1 MTDLILIDSE
11 KYGIEQS
18 KASELVGNL
27 PQILSERAEL
37 VPQFNEVIKLD
48 INDPQ
53 TAKKAAEL
61 RKLIKNNRTKGIEVW
76 HKTTKD
82 YFLKGGQ
89 FVDAIKRKEIAENE
103 RMEEALEQIEKH
115 QENLEKERISKL
127 QNEREGLLM
136 AYEVENL
143 STLNLGTMNDD
154 VFDSFLKG
162 SIEKFNAKKEA
173 ERKAE
178 EDRIAKEKAE
188 AEERERIRLENERLK
203 LEAEAREKEIAAERA
218 KAEEALRIEREKAA
232 EEQRKR
238 DEVLAAERA
247 ENEKKLKAEREEKER
262 IEKELQAKKEAEE
275 KAEKERLA
283 AEEKARKEAEK
294 LAKAPIKK
302 QLNVWV
308 ESFELPHFATEHE
321 TAESIFHKFEA
332 FKNWAKQEIEKI

>member
-1 MTDLILIDSE
+1 MENLILIDSE
-11 KYGIEQS
+11 KYGIEQN
-18 KASELVGNL
+18 KATELVGNL

-37 VPQFNEVIKLD
+37 VPQFNEIIKLD
-48 INDPQ
+48 INDSQ

-115 QENLEKERISKL
+115 QENLEKERIAKL
-127 QNEREGLLM
+127 QREREGMLL

-143 STLNLGTMNDD
+143 TTLNLGTMNDD
-154 VFDSFLKG
+154 VFDSFLSASKQ
-162 SIEKFNAKKEA
+162 KFNDKKEA

-178 EDRIAKEKAE
+178 EERIAREKAE
-188 AEERERIRLENERLK
+188 EAERERIKIENERLK
-203 LEAEAREKEIAAERA
+203 EEREQKE
-218 KAEEALRIEREKAA
+218 KIERELAEKKAA
-232 EEQRKR
+232 EE
-238 DEVLAAERA
+238 
-247 ENEKKLKAEREEKER
+247 LKEKER
-262 IEKELQAKKEAEE
+262 I
-275 KAEKERLA
+275 A

-308 ESFELPHFATEHE
+308 DSFQLPEFTNEHE
-321 TAESIFHKFEA
+321 LANEIKAKFEA
-332 FKNWAKQEIEKI
+332 FKTWSKTQIENI

>member
-1 MTDLILIDSE
+1 MENLILIDSE
-11 KYGIEQS
+11 KYGIEQN
-18 KASELVGNL
+18 KATELVGNL

-37 VPQFNEVIKLD
+37 VPQFNEIIKLD
-48 INDPQ
+48 INDSQ

-89 FVDAIKRKEIAENE
+89 FVDAIKRKERAENE

-115 QENLEKERISKL
+115 QENLEKERIAKL
-127 QNEREGLLM
+127 QREREGMLL

-143 STLNLGTMNDD
+143 TTLNLGTMNDD
-154 VFDSFLKG
+154 VFDSFLSASKQ
-162 SIEKFNAKKEA
+162 KFNDKKEA

-178 EDRIAKEKAE
+178 EERIAREKAE
-188 AEERERIRLENERLK
+188 EAERERIKIENERLK
-203 LEAEAREKEIAAERA
+203 EEREQKE
-218 KAEEALRIEREKAA
+218 KIERELAEKKAA
-232 EEQRKR
+232 EE
-238 DEVLAAERA
+238 
-247 ENEKKLKAEREEKER
+247 LKEKER
-262 IEKELQAKKEAEE
+262 I
-275 KAEKERLA
+275 A

-308 ESFELPHFATEHE
+308 DSFQLPEFTNEHE
-321 TAESIFHKFEA
+321 LANEIKAKFEA
-332 FKNWAKQEIEKI
+332 FKTWSKTQIENI

>member
-1 MTDLILIDSE
+1 MTELILIDSE
-11 KYGIEQS
+11 KYGIEQT
-18 KASELVGNL
+18 KATELVGNL

-37 VPQFNEVIKLD
+37 VPQFNDIIKLD
-48 INDPQ
+48 INDPA

-115 QENLEKERISKL
+115 QENLEKERIAKL
-127 QNEREGLLM
+127 QREREGLLL

-143 STLNLGTMNDD
+143 STLNLGNMNDD
-154 VFDSFLKG
+154 VFDSFLSASKQ
-162 SIEKFNAKKEA
+162 KFNDKKEA

-178 EDRIAKEKAE
+178 EERLAREKAE
-188 AEERERIRLENERLK
+188 LEERERIKVENERLK
-203 LEAEAREKEIAAERA
+203 KEAEQKEKELAEERKAAEE
-218 KAEEALRIEREKAA
+218 KLRIEREKA
-232 EEQRKR
+232 EQERMER
-238 DEVLAAERA
+238 ELLLAKERA
-247 ENEKKLKAEREEKER
+247 ENEKKLKEEREQKEKIERELAEKKAAEELKEKER
-262 IEKELQAKKEAEE
+262 I
-275 KAEKERLA
+275 A

-308 ESFELPHFATEHE
+308 DSFQLPEFTNEHE
-321 TAESIFHKFEA
+321 LANEIKAKFEA
-332 FKNWAKQEIEKI
+332 FKTWSKNQIENI

>member
-1 MTDLILIDSE
+1 MKELILIDSE
-11 KYGIEQS
+11 KYGIEQT
-18 KASELVGNL
+18 KANELVGNL

-37 VPQFNEVIKLD
+37 VPQFNDIIKLD
-48 INDPQ
+48 INDPA

-115 QENLEKERISKL
+115 LENLEKERIAKL
-127 QNEREGLLM
+127 QREREGLLL

-154 VFDSFLKG
+154 VFDSFLSA
-162 SIEKFNAKKEA
+162 SIQKFNDKKEA

-178 EDRIAKEKAE
+178 EERIAAGEK
-188 AEERERIRLENERLK
+188 
-203 LEAEAREKEIAAERA
+203 
-218 KAEEALRIEREKAA
+218 LRIEREKA
-232 EEQRKR
+232 EQERKER
-238 DEVLAAERA
+238 EQILAKERA
-247 ENEKKLKAEREEKER
+247 ENEKKLKEEREQKEKIERELAEKKAAEELREKER
-262 IEKELQAKKEAEE
+262 IAN
-275 KAEKERLA
+275 
-283 AEEKARKEAEK
+283 EEKARKEAEK

-308 ESFELPHFATEHE
+308 DSFQLPEFSNEHE
-321 TAESIFHKFEA
+321 LANEIKAKFEA
-332 FKNWAKQEIEKI
+332 FKTWSKNQIENKLNNDSN